1 MSEKPKKVLCTECSL
16 EFPTETDDSICPD
29 CLAEHSF
36 EWREAEAAMEAEVAD
51 EEADNAEMAAND
63 EKGDPNWDAAPFEI
77 EECSE

>member
-29 CLAEHSF
+29 CLADHSV
-36 EWREAEAAMEAEVAD
+36 EWREAEAAMEAEVA
-51 EEADNAEMAAND
+51 EEADNAEMAAHD
-63 EKGDPNWDAAPFEI
+63 EKGDANWDPAPFEI

>member
-1 MSEKPKKVLCTECSL
+1 
-16 EFPTETDDSICPD
+16 
-29 CLAEHSF
+29 
-36 EWREAEAAMEAEVAD
+36 MEAEVAD